1 MRQTD
6 LMKGGRAAPMLRRA
20 ARVLEVTA
28 GSYGLAVP
36 ARARRWASG
45 GLLGLQQ
52 PLHGVDDALEGNRL
66 VQHRDVELREVADVG
81 G

>member
-1 MRQTD
+1 MRQTH
-6 LMKGGRAAPMLRRA
+6 LMKGDRMAPLLRQA

-36 ARARRWASG
+36 ARARQWASG
-45 GLLGLQQ
+45 GLLGVQQ
-52 PLHGVDDALEGNRL
+52 PLHGVHDALEGNGL
-66 VQHRDVELREVADVG
+66 VQHRDVEFREVADVG